1 MEHPIQ
7 CGVAAGC
14 GLVVGD
20 GHAQVIYND
29 TMRARFPAT
38 VHLIFLR
45 NDQILLLRRF
55 NTGYRDGEYTVP
67 AGHLD
72 GNETVIAAAMR
83 EAEEEVGVRV
93 ASGSLRFSHVMHRL
107 EDDERVDFFLH
118 VREWD
123 GEPFNAE
130 PEKCDEVCW
139 VNVNNLPA
147 NTIPYVRRAIQNHSN
162 NLKFDEF
169 GW

>member
-1 MEHPIQ
+1 
-7 CGVAAGC
+7 
-14 GLVVGD
+14 
-20 GHAQVIYND
+20 
-29 TMRARFPAT
+29 MRARFPTT

-45 NDQILLLRRF
+45 DDQILLLRRF

-93 ASGSLRFSHVMHRL
+93 DAGQLKFSHVMHRL

-118 VREWD
+118 VQEWE

-130 PEKCDEVCW
+130 PDKCDEVCW
-139 VNVNNLPA
+139 VNVNDLPE
-147 NTIPYVRRAIQNHSN
+147 NTIPYVRRAIQNHRH